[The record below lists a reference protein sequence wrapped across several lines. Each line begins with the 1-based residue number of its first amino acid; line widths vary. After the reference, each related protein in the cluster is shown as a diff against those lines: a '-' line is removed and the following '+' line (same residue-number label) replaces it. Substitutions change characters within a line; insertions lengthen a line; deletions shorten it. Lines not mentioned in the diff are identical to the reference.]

1 MLGSYELAE
10 SDLLGGI
17 GNPTNKRG
25 IKIIDPYSVIN
36 RYAVDEKGEV
46 QSASYQIPYFTL
58 SVEERLS
65 MFQKCAPIFGLI
77 TGRMNRIAGLEWRV
91 TKKSREEDRIAQELK
106 EFRQLFKEADG
117 NSPKEIGIRVRCL
130 AEILKQMP
138 DVKYDLSN
146 FDSALLRWSR
156 RIKIA
161 NEDKCTEIED
171 WLRQPN
177 QGQTFE
183 DLTKEMVFDLHI
195 HGTAVPYKEVQNGR
209 IENVYCLAG
218 GTITPVAGRFVG
230 DPIAYIQIADSI
242 QPQLFYQDEVEYLRY
257 APNSSDS
264 YGSVPLEA
272 LINKVAESL
281 MFDERCAIMADGT
294 NAPNKLL
301 AFGDSSPMGA
311 IGEKFDTP
319 MDKGE
324 QKRIETMINEYR
336 KEAVR
341 VITGHGTPV
350 AVDISRAD
358 TFSAQNERQKMI
370 REEVGLV
377 FGASNAEMNLTGSDS
392 TSGRETS
399 DTQERYDLY
408 KGVFPTM
415 QNLENFWNMRVL
427 PFRYGSGYEFKY
439 DQQQTDAKKIADAG
453 AKLNSGLYS
462 VNEIRTHD
470 LGEDPYADEQ
480 FDKPKGAGADP
491 QQQQNPMAGL
501 MGNM

>member
-1 MLGSYELAE
+1 MLGSYEMAE
-10 SDLLGGI
+10 GVGIPI

-25 IKIIDPYSVIN
+25 IKIVDPYSVIS
-36 RYAVDEKGEV
+36 RYAIDELGKI
-46 QSASYQIPYFTL
+46 QSTAYQIPYFTL
-58 SVEERLS
+58 SIEERIS
-65 MFQKCAPIFGLI
+65 MFQKCAPIFGLV

-91 TKKSREEDRIAQELK
+91 VSKSTEEDRIVQELREYK
-106 EFRQLFKEADG
+106 QLFLESNS
-117 NSPKEIGIRVRCL
+117 NSPRDIGIRIRAL
-130 AEILKQMP
+130 TKILEHMP

-146 FDSALLRWSR
+146 FDNALTRWSR
-156 RIKIA
+156 RIKVSR
-161 NEDKCTEIED
+161 EDKCIEIED

-183 DLTKEMVFDLHI
+183 DFIKEIVFDLHI
-195 HGTAVPYKEVQNGR
+195 HGCAVPYKEVQNGI
-209 IENVYCLAG
+209 IENLYCLAG
-218 GTITPVAGRFVG
+218 GTVVPVAGRFVG
-230 DPIAYIQIADSI
+230 DPIAYIQIADSMD
-242 QPQLFYQDEVEYLRY
+242 PQLYYQDEVEFLRY

-294 NAPNKLL
+294 NAPSKLL
-301 AFGDSSPMGA
+301 AFGDNSVMGS
-311 IGEKFDTP
+311 IGEKFEVP

-324 QKRIETMINEYR
+324 QKRIETIINEYR

-341 VITGHGTPV
+341 VITGRGTPV

-415 QNLENFWNMRVL
+415 QNIENFLNLRVL
-427 PFRYGSGYEFKY
+427 PFRFGSGFLFKY

-453 AKLNSGLYS
+453 AKLQTGLYS
-462 VNEIRTHD
+462 VNEIRVRD
-470 LGEDPYADEQ
+470 LGEDPYTDDQ
-480 FDKPKGAGADP
+480 FNKPQGT
-491 QQQQNPMAGL
+491 QQQNPMAGL
-501 MGNM
+501 MGMGM